1 MGGVLVA
8 LLAVLGELNLALHQ
22 LFILAGVV
30 VRALALAATKLDE
43 VFAEFRVGHEILLNF
58 TP

>member
-30 VRALALAATKLDE
+30 VRALTNGAAKLDE
-43 VFAEFRVGHEILLNF
+43 VFTEFRVGHRSLG
-58 TP
+58 